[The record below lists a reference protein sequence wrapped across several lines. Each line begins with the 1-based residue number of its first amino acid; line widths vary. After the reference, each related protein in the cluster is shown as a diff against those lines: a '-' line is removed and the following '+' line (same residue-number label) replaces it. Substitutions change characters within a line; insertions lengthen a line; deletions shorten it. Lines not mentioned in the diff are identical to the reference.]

1 MSDTDEKDLVARCR
15 EGNDDAWREL
25 VDRFGPKVY
34 AIAYHFTLKREDAEE
49 LSQEIFLKLFENL
62 HRYDGGFPL
71 VAWILSVSRNLCI
84 DRYRRR
90 KREKSFRFVSDEA
103 VSALLKSDDDPAS
116 MALKKERT
124 QLLFSAL
131 AEIPEDLAEILVLRD
146 LNGLAYDE
154 IGKALELPDGTVKSR
169 LFRAR
174 AEVARKI
181 RERHE
186 TKGAATRSRRSR
198 SRRRGSYELPRAR
211 APVRR
216 RRAGAPS
223 AAAHRETCAECAR
236 LGADARP
243 DPVARPTACAAPDW
257 SPALRRPLLEI
268 PRQTVSC
275 EGADDAPRRR
285 PR

>member
-1 MSDTDEKDLVARCR
+1 VSTSTTDEKALVARCR
-15 EGNDDAWREL
+15 EGHDDAWREL
-25 VDRFGPKVY
+25 VDRFGQKVF

-103 VSALLKSDDDPAS
+103 VTALLKSEDDPAS

-124 QLLFSAL
+124 QMLFSAL
-131 AEIPEDLAEILVLRD
+131 ADVPEDLAEILILRD

-154 IGKALELPDGTVKSR
+154 IGKALELPEGTVKSR

-186 TKGAATRSRRSR
+186 NKNAPGAFASI
-198 SRRRGSYELPRAR
+198 A
-211 APVRR
+211 V
-216 RRAGAPS
+216 
-223 AAAHRETCAECAR
+223 AAAG
-236 LGADARP
+236 L
-243 DPVARPTACAAPDW
+243 V
-257 SPALRRPLLEI
+257 
-268 PRQTVSC
+268 
-275 EGADDAPRRR
+275 
-285 PR
+285 

>member
-1 MSDTDEKDLVARCR
+1 MTDIDEKELVARCR
-15 EGNDDAWREL
+15 KGDDDAWREL
-25 VDRFGPKVY
+25 VDRFGQKVY
-34 AIAYHFTLKREDAEE
+34 AISYHFTLKREDAEE

-90 KREKSFRFVSDEA
+90 KREKSFRFVSDDA
-103 VSALLKSDDDPAS
+103 VTALLKSEDDPS
-116 MALKKERT
+116 SVALKKERI

-131 AEIPEDLAEILVLRD
+131 AEIPEDLAEILILRD

-181 RERHE
+181 RERHDSKS
-186 TKGAATRSRRSR
+186 TPGAFAS
-198 SRRRGSYELPRAR
+198 LAM
-211 APVRR
+211 
-216 RRAGAPS
+216 
-223 AAAHRETCAECAR
+223 AAA
-236 LGADARP
+236 G
-243 DPVARPTACAAPDW
+243 
-257 SPALRRPLLEI
+257 
-268 PRQTVSC
+268 TV
-275 EGADDAPRRR
+275 
-285 PR
+285 